1 MRTNRRFLAATLRS
15 CWHWIEECGRL
26 ARAGRASSPVR
37 DPRRAR
43 RPGVAAGT
51 PALLFAIAAHAA
63 LTKETI
69 GKHTCY
75 LYVPAGAA
83 ADKPAPLVM
92 LFHGSGRDG
101 MSQINEWRK
110 LADKEGIVLAA
121 PNALNAERGVIPDD
135 GPELLRDIVTF
146 VGQKAPIDQRRIY
159 AFGHSAGAVF
169 LLSMAPL
176 ESELFAAVVVHAG
189 EFAAIG
195 TSGVLP
201 FADRQIPIFL
211 IIGSKDQ
218 NFSVESVRRTR
229 DALVAAGFPAEMR
242 EIAGHDHNYYR
253 RSAEINDMAWTFM
266 AANRLDADAHYKI
279 YTIFKNGNTVS

>member
-1 MRTNRRFLAATLRS
+1 LVATLLS
-15 CWHWIEECGRL
+15 CSLSI
-26 ARAGRASSPVR
+26 S
-37 DPRRAR
+37 
-43 RPGVAAGT
+43 AAY
-51 PALLFAIAAHAA
+51 AA

-69 GKHTCY
+69 GNHVCD
-75 LYVPAGAA
+75 LYVPATVT
-83 ADKPAPLVM
+83 ADKPAPLLM

-121 PNALNAERGVIPDD
+121 PNATNAQHWNIPDD

-146 VGQKAPIDQRRIY
+146 VGKKAPIDQRRIY

-176 ESELFAAVVVHAG
+176 ESNFLAAVAVHAG
-189 EFAAIG
+189 AFSTIG
-195 TSGVLP
+195 TSGILD
-201 FADRQIPIFL
+201 FADRLIPIFL

-218 NFSVESVRRTR
+218 DFSVTSVQQTR

-253 RSAEINDMAWTFM
+253 RAAEINDMAWAFL
-266 AANRLDADAHYKI
+266 APKHLEEDARYKV
-279 YTIFKNGNTVS
+279 YTIFKNGNTVSVVPAKP